1 MKSKFLPLASATLL
15 LSSCAG
21 GNGSD
26 QSLSPTYACDSAV
39 LNITIADYDSLRNGY
54 IEAITYTYDDLGEI
68 IPTPLD
74 PLGKVTMRF
83 DLQGDMTLSLLNA
96 SADDRYG
103 TIRIAPGEVTDATIY
118 RDSIVTN
125 GRFAEFNRQLSKY
138 QNKYDM
144 NIFSADFFR
153 YDMNGDDYTA
163 AIIAK
168 YKEQK
173 AAIDADTSLSDI
185 QRVIENAELT
195 NDLLTLASDRQ
206 FAGRCNYFTL
216 NGYDKPL
223 NFDSIAV
230 DMSPA
235 NYAAVIAAIDPDDET
250 ILMSGHSS
258 VASSLGN
265 VDWNAA
271 GAEGSLLGTLSTYR
285 QAARLAYEGRPDS
298 TLTDRLK
305 AYDNPFFARA
315 IDNIDAVAQKRFAEA
330 ARLVSP
336 VPDVEDTEIINA
348 IAAMHPG
355 KVVLID
361 RWNTWCGPCKAGIA
375 ETEPLKADLLSDPD
389 IVWVYIADESS
400 PVPAYYKMIPS
411 IKGHHYRLTESQ
423 SRAIYD
429 RYGIDGIPYYFLI
442 DRKGTVTPRP
452 DFRDHDLLVSTILE
466 ELKK

>member
-1 MKSKFLPLASATLL
+1 MAKLSEKQKRFVQEYLVDLNATAAAKRAGYSPKTASEQGARLLANVKVQEEIQKAIEKRQNRVEITQDRVLQELASIAFAKGT
-15 LSSCAG
+15 
-21 GNGSD
+21 D
-26 QSLSPTYACDSAV
+26 YAS
-39 LNITIADYDSLRNGY
+39 
-54 IEAITYTYDDLGEI
+54 I
-68 IPTPLD
+68 IS
-74 PLGKVTMRF
+74 GVVM
-83 DLQGDMTLSLLNA
+83 
-96 SADDRYG
+96 
-103 TIRIAPGEVTDATIY
+103 
-118 RDSIVTN
+118 
-125 GRFAEFNRQLSKY
+125 
-138 QNKYDM
+138 M
-144 NIFSADFFR
+144 ND
-153 YDMNGDDYTA
+153 TEELTE
-163 AIIAK
+163 
-168 YKEQK
+168 EQK